1 MSLSTPASTATVSPV
16 PSPASSIDGHLTA
29 GLPLPASLLDEAS
42 PCFLPDNHLPASAAA
57 PDLGWR
63 SGNEDTTGPTLN
75 PEMPFSLSGGS

>member
-1 MSLSTPASTATVSPV
+1 MSLSTPVSTAMVSPV
-16 PSPASSIDGHLTA
+16 PSPANSMDGHLTA
-29 GLPLPASLLDEAS
+29 DLPLPASLLDKAS